1 MSVSRFP
8 RMTGFNEN
16 EPKLVQTYAA
26 HTHLENANVRESVWS
41 HCAAVDRDVFE
52 PLDVRL
58 RVAEH
63 AANKR
68 HIAANDCGLVGGQTE
83 LQERPVRRALWN
95 TKNKHLRLTS
105 ARKPCL
111 HL

>member
-1 MSVSRFP
+1 MS
-8 RMTGFNEN
+8 GFNETN
-16 EPKLVQTYAA
+16 EPKLVQTHVA
-26 HTHLENANVRESVWS
+26 HTNLENANIWESVWS
-41 HCAAVDRDVFE
+41 HCAAVDHGVFE

-63 AANKR
+63 AANKC

-83 LQERPVRRALWN
+83 LQERSVRRALWN
-95 TKNKHLRLTS
+95 TKNKHLRLAS